1 MAGKTVVNPRD
12 RDIDFPARS
21 RAMNPW
27 ISLACLWAL
36 AALMMTL
43 GWLWQRRHSNA
54 GIVDVLWAGGVG
66 GGSVFFALYGDGA
79 AWARIILAVLGGAWG
94 IRLAAHLWTRVSGEP
109 EDGRYQNLRV
119 HWNGNQLYFFL
130 FFQFQALLIALFSL
144 PFLAV
149 ARNPARFGP
158 WMLAAI
164 AIWLISVIGESIA
177 DRQLARFRADPAH
190 HGRTCRDGL
199 WRCSR
204 HPNYFFEWIHWFA
217 YVCLALGSPIA
228 WLAWSGPLVMYVFLR
243 WISGIPY
250 TETQALRS
258 RGDDYRAYQRS
269 TSMLIPWFPK
279 RSEP

>member
-1 MAGKTVVNPRD
+1 
-12 RDIDFPARS
+12 
-21 RAMNPW
+21 MNPW

-79 AWARIILAVLGGAWG
+79 VWPRIILALLGGAWG

-109 EDGRYQNLRV
+109 EDGRYQNLRA

-190 HGRTCRDGL
+190 HGRACRDGL
-199 WRCSR
+199 WRYSR

-228 WLAWSGPLVMYVFLR
+228 WLGWSGPLVMYVFLR